1 MKFPVQPIQFILECL
16 FFQDEYGAVD
26 RRIDD
31 DEEEEIDN
39 SVEDGQDSD
48 VPILNVSEPDSPYAL
63 IDR

>member
-1 MKFPVQPIQFILECL
+1 MP

-39 SVEDGQDSD
+39 SVEDGQDDD